1 MARQHTIHIAIY
13 HRCRQSESNT
23 TDGSSSVVAHTFH
36 LLDCFQ
42 CGGETA
48 PLHHLPCGG
57 MHVAGT
63 EDYLPGLNGLPSSDV
78 LKFFFVG
85 RDGSGSVV
93 IRPSGTEPK
102 LKAYISVTAAERE
115 TAEKVESA
123 IISDLEKRLV

>member
-1 MARQHTIHIAIY
+1 MEKMQNIMKSFHGGLDAI
-13 HRCRQSESNT
+13 
-23 TDGSSSVVAHTFH
+23 
-36 LLDCFQ
+36 
-42 CGGETA
+42 
-48 PLHHLPCGG
+48 GG
-57 MHVAGT
+57 MHVEKT

-85 RDGSGSVV
+85 RDGNGSVV

-115 TAEKVESA
+115 AAEKDEAA